1 MRYQHLSFY
10 LGEAKTLVTEV
21 ANLVRCFF
29 KNIKTLN
36 RKQEL
41 FVRLENIITGTTMED
56 YCVVKNDDVLK
67 QIDEE
72 TTRQK
77 EKLNQFEKEYKELNQ
92 LIDEEIKKC
101 NKIKLTNPSNQ
112 INELKTEKYD
122 LENEISVLKIKKYL
136 SFANHDIEVDILK
149 TKIRDIMAVEGLD
162 ILNMKIDD
170 EDFLNILKEN
180 LPMNKSGL
188 YEISDDFSLDSIFE
202 QYSNKINHRDDQVQD
217 LLCTAYEL
225 QSKLKY
231 YQSHDESIDK
241 IIKVNNKAAQA
252 LLDLFVDNRHNF
264 DEIYIEYAEKLH
276 EICDVEAI
284 KVTNNRVLEECK
296 DGEYVHKELAHIE
309 YKIKKIFEETLSIK
323 NMEIFHNLDTLKSK
337 LIDLCHNN
345 PTFQLNFLQIN
356 GDPGAKANYINFLL
370 LNNSFYKYLS
380 LQNKKTYNRR
390 ELDDALNSFKQTDKM
405 PIETS
410 LIKIYEMH
418 KENCTDDFEMK
429 DINLDILNIIN
440 FKGQNCVAL
449 FPSVLP
455 LNPNYMKS
463 KCF

>member
-1 MRYQHLSFY
+1 MQYQQLSFY
-10 LGEAKTLVTEV
+10 LGEAKTLVTEIT
-21 ANLVRCFF
+21 NLVRCFF
-29 KNIKTLN
+29 KNVKTLK

-41 FVRLENIITGTTMED
+41 FVQLEKIITGTTMED
-56 YCVVKNDDVLK
+56 YGVVKNEEILK

-72 TTRQK
+72 AKRQE
-77 EKLNQFEKEYKELNQ
+77 EKLNQFETEYKKLNH

-101 NKIKLTNPSNQ
+101 NRIKLINPSEQ

-122 LENEISVLKIKKYL
+122 LENEISLLKIKKYL
-136 SFANHDIEVDILK
+136 SFANQNIEVDILK
-149 TKIRDIMAVEGLD
+149 TKIRDIMAVEGID
-162 ILNMKIDD
+162 ISNMKIDD
-170 EDFLNILKEN
+170 EDFLNVLKEY
-180 LPMNKSGL
+180 LRMNKSGL
-188 YEISDDFSLDSIFE
+188 YEIPDEFTLDSIFE
-202 QYSNKINHRDDQVQD
+202 KYSNKINLRDDQLQD

-241 IIKVNNKAAQA
+241 IMKVNKKAAQA

-264 DEIYIEYAEKLH
+264 DEIYIDYAEKLH

-284 KVTNNRVLEECK
+284 KVTSGRALEECK

-309 YKIKKIFEETLSIK
+309 FKIKQIFEKTLSIK
-323 NMEIFHNLDTLKSK
+323 NMVIYHNLGTLKSK
-337 LIDLCHNN
+337 LIDLCYNN
-345 PTFQLNFLQIN
+345 PTFQLNFLKIN

-380 LQNKKTYNRR
+380 RQNKKTYNKR
-390 ELDDALNSFKQTDKM
+390 ELEDALNSFKQTDKM
-405 PIETS
+405 PIESS
-410 LIKIYEMH
+410 LIDIYEMH
-418 KENCTDDFEMK
+418 KENSTDNFVMK
-429 DINLDILNIIN
+429 DINLDALNTIN
-440 FKGQNCVAL
+440 FEGRNCVAL

-455 LNPNYMKS
+455 LNPNYIKS